1 MDWFGCD
8 GLEHGLV
15 ITPLE
20 FSEWTAQLEL
30 VVELLFRLH
39 FLFNLKK
46 SKSIAISL
54 LVGF

>member
-15 ITPLE
+15 ITPFE

-46 SKSIAISL
+46 S
-54 LVGF
+54 

>member
-15 ITPLE
+15 ITPFE
-20 FSEWTAQLEL
+20 FSEGTAQLEL

-46 SKSIAISL
+46 S
-54 LVGF
+54 